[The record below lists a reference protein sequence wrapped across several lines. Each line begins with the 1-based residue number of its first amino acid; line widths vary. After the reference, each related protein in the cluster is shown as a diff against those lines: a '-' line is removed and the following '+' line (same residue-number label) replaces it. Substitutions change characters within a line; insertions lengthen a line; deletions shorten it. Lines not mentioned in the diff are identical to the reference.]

1 MRLAEEQ
8 KKQKEELHKKIINL
22 EKQLDAKQVVQLEIE
37 QLRGKMNVMKHMGDE
52 EDLEVLNKVE
62 LMPKAL
68 V

>member
-22 EKQLDAKQVVQLEIE
+22 EKQLDAKQAVQLEIE

-62 LMPKAL
+62 LLLKAL